1 MLLSCP
7 IWRSNQ
13 HLKIFYKVK
22 RRREFIFNYLER
34 GFVWLFTQ
42 FNNETNVMQSL
53 LSKEETTW
61 RIIPRTVIDT
71 CGVKSSACKIV
82 LHVHRYNSKINQKI
96 RIISEQKKSLVF
108 TCNHLSVKIIVEDLR
123 FNCETIRRENSESQG
138 EMKKI
143 GEHRKN

>member
-1 MLLSCP
+1 MLLSCQ

-42 FNNETNVMQSL
+42 FNNETTVMQSL
-53 LSKEETTW
+53 LSKEETTL

>member
-1 MLLSCP
+1 
-7 IWRSNQ
+7 
-13 HLKIFYKVK
+13 
-22 RRREFIFNYLER
+22 
-34 GFVWLFTQ
+34 
-42 FNNETNVMQSL
+42 MQSL

-82 LHVHRYNSKINQKI
+82 LHVHRHNSKINQKI

>member
-7 IWRSNQ
+7 IWRRNQ

-82 LHVHRYNSKINQKI
+82 LHVHRYNSKIIQKI